1 MKINELSNA
10 LDCNEPELEV
20 MISNGIIKY
29 AITEAVIEED
39 DSSEKQQMI
48 IYMEGSVPN
57 TKVLVMRYWLSTRSP
72 YPKKDDM
79 TGNVYI
85 DDCLTSQE
93 IVDQL
98 QEMCPLD
105 VATVSQAMLS
115 AGFTM
120 TTLDDGSIRWLI
132 YRNYFPII

>member
-1 MKINELSNA
+1 MKINELSNT

-29 AITEAVIEED
+29 AITEAVLEED
-39 DSSEKQQMI
+39 DSSGKQQMI
-48 IYMEGSVPN
+48 IYMEGRIPN
-57 TKVLVMRYWLSTRSP
+57 TKAQVMRYWLSTRSP

-105 VATVSQAMLS
+105 VETVSQAMLY

-132 YRNYFPII
+132 YRNYFPIM